1 MEVQCSKLNLK
12 KTDVAQVQADGA
24 MGLRI
29 GQVEKHK
36 SNFAQRAKLIEK
48 RTSTCQRR
56 DNLSEIDIPK
66 IG

>member
-1 MEVQCSKLNLK
+1 VQCSKLNLK
-12 KTDVAQVQADGA
+12 KADVAQMQADGA

-48 RTSTCQRR
+48 RIKHLPAAR
-56 DNLSEIDIPK
+56 
-66 IG
+66 

>member
-48 RTSTCQRR
+48 RTKHLPVAR
-56 DNLSEIDIPK
+56 
-66 IG
+66 

>member
-1 MEVQCSKLNLK
+1 MARVLGKWRMEVQCSKLNLK
-12 KTDVAQVQADGA
+12 KTDVAQMQADGA

-48 RTSTCQRR
+48 RTKHLPVAR
-56 DNLSEIDIPK
+56 
-66 IG
+66 